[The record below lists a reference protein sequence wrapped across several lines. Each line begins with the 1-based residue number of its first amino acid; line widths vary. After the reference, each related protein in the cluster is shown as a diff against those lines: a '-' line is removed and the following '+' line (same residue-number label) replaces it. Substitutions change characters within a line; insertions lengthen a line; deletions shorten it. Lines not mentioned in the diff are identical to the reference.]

1 MKKYFLATAL
11 LVLLVALLLRSR
23 PAGEATSL
31 TSETQTML
39 AADSSAASPVP
50 PDQAASQKSPGQNP
64 DEAHGP
70 GVSAHGSASVTAR
83 SNTIASGVE
92 PASSGVA
99 DASSRLATS
108 PLVATLPLYGSQT
121 ENLPTSAQALPP
133 GDLAALMQNS
143 VEAEILEEHDGPPPE
158 DDEAGVPPAI
168 GPGLMALQH
177 RVTTAT
183 DAARQQL
190 GFDLLQTFQNAV
202 SDRDKI
208 DVLSLAAEL
217 GLTGYAPLLLRAGL
231 APGESEDVRIQ
242 AVFVAADLSP
252 DLLRGFAKDSSE
264 AVREEIKTQLS
275 LP

>member
-11 LVLLVALLLRSR
+11 LALLVALMLRPR
-23 PAGEATSL
+23 PAGEATSPAP
-31 TSETQTML
+31 ETQTTL

-50 PDQAASQKSPGQNP
+50 PDQAASQSPGQNL

-70 GVSAHGSASVTAR
+70 GVSANGPAPATVR
-83 SNTIASGVE
+83 SNTIAPAVE

-99 DASSRLATS
+99 DASSALATS
-108 PLVATLPLYGSQT
+108 PLAAMLPLHGSQT
-121 ENLPTSAQALPP
+121 ENLPTSAGALPP